1 MVVEI
6 IVFFVL
12 VAASAFFSLTETA
25 FVSLP
30 AVKFMQ
36 FVEKKRPAGRLAQ
49 KLKSESSKLISI
61 ALVGNN
67 IVNTGASVLGAAII
81 FQLFSASGLTNE
93 GAAIGAATG
102 ILTLILLMFCDIVPK
117 TVAIK
122 RADKFVLVLAWPIYL
137 IMVIL
142 TPVEVVLRW
151 LSFPFVKLLGG
162 QMPEHGPFI
171 SEEDLRFYIEASEKE
186 GAIEQDEKELLSSV
200 FRFGDL
206 KVREVMT
213 ERDKM
218 SCIGAEATVTEAVEA
233 IKQSG
238 HSRLPVY
245 DQNLNNI
252 VGVVYAKDLLCA
264 RGGDKIG
271 AFLRQA
277 LFIPSEKMINDLLD
291 QMQAEYKHLAIVVDE
306 FGHTLG
312 LVTLEDLVEEIVGEI
327 HDEYERK
334 KT

>member
-1 MVVEI
+1 MAIEI
-6 IVFFVL
+6 IIFFVL

-30 AVKFMQ
+30 TVKFMQ
-36 FVEKKRPAGRLAQ
+36 FVEKKRPAARLAQ
-49 KLKSESSKLISI
+49 RLKNELSKLISI

-81 FQLFSASGLTNE
+81 FQLFRASGLTNE

-122 RADKFVLVLAWPIYL
+122 RAERFVLVLAWPIYL

-142 TPVEVVLRW
+142 TPFEIVLRW
-151 LSFPFVKLLGG
+151 LSYPFVKLLGG
-162 QMPEHGPFI
+162 KMPEHGPFI

-186 GAIEQDEKELLSSV
+186 GAIERDEKELLSSV

-206 KVREVMT
+206 KARQVMT

-218 SCIGAEATVTEAVEA
+218 ACVSVEA
-233 IKQSG
+233 SVGETVAVIRKSG

-252 VGVVYAKDLLCA
+252 VGVVYAKDLLEA
-264 RGGDKIG
+264 RSNEKIG
-271 AFLRQA
+271 PYLRQA
-277 LFIPSEKMINDLLD
+277 LFIPAEKMINDLLD

-327 HDEYERK
+327 HDEYERRK
-334 KT
+334 